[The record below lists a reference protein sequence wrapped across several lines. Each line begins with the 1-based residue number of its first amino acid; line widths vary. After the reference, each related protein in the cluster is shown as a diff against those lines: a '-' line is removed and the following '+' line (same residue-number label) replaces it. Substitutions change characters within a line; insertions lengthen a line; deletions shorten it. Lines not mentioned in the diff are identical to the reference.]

1 VAKVEVGPVSG
12 CSTILSKIIEM
23 IKVGITHGDING
35 IGYEVLIKT
44 LLDSRIY
51 SICTP
56 VIYGSP
62 KVAAYHRKALDLD
75 NFNLSII
82 KSPEEANPKRASII
96 NCVDD
101 DVRVELG
108 KSTSIAGQASRQALI
123 RAVSDLKNNKIQA
136 LVTCPINKHSIQ
148 SADFDF
154 TGHTEFLQEYFDAE
168 EVLMLMAGDLM
179 KVGVVSTHIPLARV
193 SKVLTKETIL
203 AKIKIL
209 NDSLIKDFG
218 IRKPRIA
225 VLGLNPHA
233 GEEGLLGQEENEVIT
248 PAIEKAKEDRYN
260 VFGPFPADGFFG
272 SGDFI
277 RFDGILAM
285 YHDQGLIPFKTLI
298 PDEGVNYTAGLPII
312 RTSPAHG
319 TAFEI
324 AGSNRA
330 RHGSFRKA
338 LYMACDIYRNR
349 IQYEEFTSNPLP
361 ERDISDLDR

>member
-1 VAKVEVGPVSG
+1 MS
-12 CSTILSKIIEM
+12 
-23 IKVGITHGDING
+23 KVGITQGDING
-35 IGYEVLIKT
+35 IGYEVIIKT

-56 VIYGSP
+56 IIYGSP
-62 KVAAYHRKALDLD
+62 KVAAYHRKALDID
-75 NFNLSII
+75 NFNLSSI
-82 KSPEEANPKRASII
+82 KPPEEANPKRASII

-108 KSTSIAGQASRQALI
+108 KSTDIAGEASRQALM

-136 LVTCPINKHSIQ
+136 LVTGPINKHNIQ
-148 SADFDF
+148 SEDFNF
-154 TGHTEFLQEYFDAE
+154 TGHTEFLKEYFGVE

-179 KVGVVSTHIPLARV
+179 NVGVVSSHVPLAEV
-193 SKVLTKETIL
+193 SARLTPEAVLS
-203 AKIKIL
+203 KIRIL
-209 NDSLIKDFG
+209 NDALVKDFG

-233 GEEGLLGQEENEVIT
+233 GEEGMIGDEEIDVII
-248 PAIEKAKEDRYN
+248 PAIEMAREGRYTI
-260 VFGPFPADGFFG
+260 FGPFPADGFFG
-272 SGDFI
+272 SGDFA

-319 TAFEI
+319 TAFDM
-324 AGSNRA
+324 AGGNRA

-349 IQYEEFTSNPLP
+349 IQYEEFTGNPLP
-361 ERDISDLDR
+361 DRDISDLDR

>member
-1 VAKVEVGPVSG
+1 
-12 CSTILSKIIEM
+12 
-23 IKVGITHGDING
+23 
-35 IGYEVLIKT
+35 
-44 LLDSRIY
+44 LLDNRIY

-56 VIYGSP
+56 IIYGSP
-62 KVAAYHRKALDLD
+62 KVAAYHRKALDIE

-82 KSPEEANPKRASII
+82 KSPEEANPKRASVI

-108 KSTSIAGQASRQALI
+108 KSTSTAGEASRTALM
-123 RAVSDLKNNKIQA
+123 RAVKDLKTNKIQA
-136 LVTCPINKHSIQ
+136 IVTGPINKLNIQ
-148 SADFDF
+148 SEDFNY
-154 TGHTEFLQEYFDAE
+154 TGHTEFLQDYFDAE
-168 EVLMLMAGDLM
+168 DVLMLMAGDLM
-179 KVGVVSTHIPLARV
+179 KVGVVSSHVPLAAV
-193 SKVLTKETIL
+193 SDRLSTETIL
-203 AKIKIL
+203 KKLRIL
-209 NDSLIKDFG
+209 NDALLKDFG

-233 GEEGLLGQEENEVIT
+233 GEGGMLGNEEKDIIE
-248 PAIEKAKEDRYN
+248 PAIEQAREEKQT

-272 SGDFI
+272 SGDFT

-298 PDEGVNYTAGLPII
+298 PEEGVNYTAGLPII

-324 AGSNRA
+324 AGTNQA

-338 LYMACDIYRNR
+338 LYMACDIHRNR
-349 IQYEEFTSNPLP
+349 NQYSEFTSNPLP
-361 ERDISDLDR
+361 ERDISDFDR